1 MYAASERYWIMSENL
16 LAALGLAGDTS
27 QPKIWRVRSKTIT
40 ERFWEKVHITDGCW
54 EWMAR
59 RKLHGYGE
67 FRIIDCLVPAHR
79 MAWVLSVG
87 PIPKGL
93 LVLHR
98 CDNPPCCNPDH
109 LFLGTQADNL
119 RDAIQKGRLVLTA
132 RKPRKAV
139 A

>member
-1 MYAASERYWIMSENL
+1 MSERL
-16 LAALGLAGDTS
+16 LAVLGLGSSEAT
-27 QPKIWRVRSKTIT
+27 QPKTWLVMSKTIT
-40 ERFWEKVHITDGCW
+40 LRFWEKVHVTNGCW
-54 EWMAR
+54 EWTAR

-67 FRIIDCLVPAHR
+67 FNIMGRLVPAHR

-98 CDNPPCCNPDH
+98 CDNPPCVNPDH
-109 LFLGTQADNL
+109 LFLGTQLDNI
-119 RDAIQKGRLVLTA
+119 RDAAQKGRMGRSQKV
-132 RKPRKAV
+132 V